1 MQPKDSPTPPET
13 DDDILDQYALQTKST
28 APANQLI
35 YYGSGFAVASLP
47 IYLYVTIFNMA
58 LLEYG
63 PLFIVLSGVAGLLLS
78 WSYHNVAESVRLRL
92 MSKLQDSPAP
102 PSKSKL
108 DRKKLKEDQR
118 EQKINIT
125 NQEALAFSLI
135 YNNLFYLSS
144 VIFLAFFFLK
154 SLPSLYNY
162 VLAIGVSGAI
172 VMLSST
178 SKNE

>member
-1 MQPKDSPTPPET
+1 MQPNTPPSET
-13 DDDILDQYALQTKST
+13 EDDILDQYALQSKSA

-35 YYGSGFAVASLP
+35 YYASGFAVACLP

-58 LLEYG
+58 IVEYG
-63 PLFIVLSGVAGLLLS
+63 PVFIILSGVAGLLLS
-78 WSYHNVAESVRLRL
+78 WSYHNVSESVRLRL
-92 MSKLQDSPAP
+92 MGKLQDSPAP
-102 PSKSKL
+102 PAKSKL
-108 DRKKLKEDQR
+108 DRKKLKE
-118 EQKINIT
+118 EQLEEKINIT
-125 NQEALAFSLI
+125 NQEALSFALI
-135 YNNLFYLSS
+135 YNNLFYLTS

-162 VLAIGVSGAI
+162 VLSIGVSGAI